1 MPVERAAMEESMDVG
16 LWDEHG
22 QPLQRRRDQRISVG
36 SVLPVRLRLLP
47 AGAPPGPWMTADILD
62 ISLGGLALLLDAAQP
77 LRQGSSSQLDF
88 SNHPGFPGSPLAAE
102 LRWRE
107 PMGELQLVGV
117 QLEQPLA
124 SLPALVTVNGTESA
138 RADLP

>member
-1 MPVERAAMEESMDVG
+1 MEESMDVG

-36 SVLPVRLRLLP
+36 SVLPVRLRLL
-47 AGAPPGPWMTADILD
+47 
-62 ISLGGLALLLDAAQP
+62 S
-77 LRQGSSSQLDF
+77 LRQGSSLQLDL

-124 SLPALVTVNGTESA
+124 SLPALVTVNGTEAA